1 MPKDLVTLA
10 DWQPDEVRD
19 ILELASRLK
28 EDAADDS
35 LEPVLEHQTLALLFE
50 KSSMRTRVSFEVAAN
65 QLGGS
70 SVYLSKDD
78 VNLGGREPVKDGA
91 RAMARYVDVV
101 AARTR
106 SHDSVVELAKWS
118 DIPVI
123 NALSDL
129 YHPCQALGDMLTIG
143 EKFGGLQDR
152 RVAYVGDCNNVAR
165 SLALACAMLG
175 LHYRVGCPSDY
186 QFGDQFRR
194 TVQRY
199 ADENGTSFEVMEAP
213 EHAVAHAEVVYTD
226 TWISMGQE
234 QEARTRRESFQEY
247 RVDEILL
254 EKAAPSAKVMHC
266 LPAHRGEE
274 ITDDV
279 IEGPRSIVFDQA
291 ENRLHAERA
300 LLHNLVA
307 TE

>member
-1 MPKDLVTLA
+1 MPNDLVTLA

-19 ILELASRLK
+19 ILQLASRLK
-28 EDAADDS
+28 KQAANDS
-35 LEPVLEHQTLALLFE
+35 LEPVLEGRTLALLFE

-78 VNLGGREPVKDGA
+78 VNLGGREPIKDGA

-106 SHDSVVELAKWS
+106 SHDSVVELAEWS

-143 EKFGGLQDR
+143 EKFGGVADR
-152 RVAYVGDCNNVAR
+152 RIAYVGDCNNVAR

-175 LHYRVGCPSDY
+175 AHYRVACPADY
-186 QFGDQFRR
+186 QFEEQFRR
-194 TVQRY
+194 TVQSY
-199 ADENGTSFEVMEAP
+199 AAKSGSSFEIMETP
-213 EHAVAHAEVVYTD
+213 EDAVAHAEVVYTD

-234 QEARTRRESFQEY
+234 QEAKARRKSFQGY
-247 RVDEILL
+247 CVDRPLL

-274 ITDDV
+274 ITNDV

-300 LLHNLVA
+300 LLHDLSK